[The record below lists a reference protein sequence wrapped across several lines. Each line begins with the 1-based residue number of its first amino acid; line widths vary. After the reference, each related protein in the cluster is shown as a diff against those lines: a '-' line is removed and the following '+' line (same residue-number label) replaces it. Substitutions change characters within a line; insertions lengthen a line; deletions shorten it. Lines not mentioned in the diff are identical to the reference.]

1 MTIDKINFNTFYI
14 DSNAANMFTNPMFA
28 SSSTPMFDFTQFMP
42 GTYMAMDNFM
52 PTYPN
57 FGTFPSFSSMGGFN
71 FNFNFEM
78 PKIDMSMLM
87 DMYNATMKNLQNQY
101 SNFQKMFN
109 LNLTSNMN
117 WNTTPT
123 ASLKDVNYDAE
134 TAKKLAQNA
143 KANAGAKS
151 QKRCAE
157 FVSDAIEASG
167 ISVTRGHAFQMENN
181 LRNNSAF
188 KEVTVSQDEL
198 ASLPAG
204 CILVY
209 PKGSAGYSSEYGHI
223 EITLGN
229 GETASDFLNTN
240 PKYSGNMKVFVPVT
254 A

>member
-1 MTIDKINFNTFYI
+1 MTIDKINFNTSYI

-52 PTYPN
+52 HSYPN

-71 FNFNFEM
+71 FNFEM
-78 PKIDMSMLM
+78 PQIDMSMLM
-87 DMYNATMKNLQNQY
+87 DMYNATIKNLQNQY
-101 SNFQKMFN
+101 SNLQKMFN
-109 LNLTSNMN
+109 LNLTSNIN

-143 KANAGAKS
+143 KAHAGAKS